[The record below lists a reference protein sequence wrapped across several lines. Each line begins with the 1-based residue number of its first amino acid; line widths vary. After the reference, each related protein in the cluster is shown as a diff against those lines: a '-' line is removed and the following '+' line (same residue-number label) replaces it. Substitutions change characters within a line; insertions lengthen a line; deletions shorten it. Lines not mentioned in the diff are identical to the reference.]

1 MFLETDDVGVRGVE
15 DAADGAVGEVCPWFE
30 GEDGAQGVDVPG
42 EDAHGGG
49 GEG

>member
-1 MFLETDDVGVRGVE
+1 MFLETDDVGVHGVE

-30 GEDGAQGVDVPG
+30 REDGAEGVDVPR
-42 EDAHGGG
+42 EDAHRE